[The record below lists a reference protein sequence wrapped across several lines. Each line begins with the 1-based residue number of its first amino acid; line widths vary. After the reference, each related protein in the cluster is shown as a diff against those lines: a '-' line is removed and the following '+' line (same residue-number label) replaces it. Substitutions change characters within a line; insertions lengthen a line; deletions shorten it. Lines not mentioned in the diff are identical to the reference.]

1 MNFALSQRRTDRH
14 PVGLLVVV
22 GLHVLL
28 AAVLLSAK
36 LKSGPAAP
44 HEVVMVPVD
53 PTPQVVQEP
62 VDLPKPPTTQ
72 PHVLLAPLPPIAN
85 DASDAIR
92 VAKADDTLVQPPVV
106 VASIK
111 GDDDTVHD
119 PIRVLARAAR
129 INAGAAQCRPEY
141 PAAAQRAGVTGT
153 SRIRFSVD
161 ASGRITGSQILQSS
175 GPTRENR
182 LLDKAAAQ
190 ALAQCPV
197 QVGTDEMGRP
207 VGATTDVDYVWTLN
221 Q

>member
-53 PTPQVVQEP
+53 PAPPVVQEP

-72 PHVLLAPLPPIAN
+72 PHLLLAPLPPIPD
-85 DASDAIR
+85 DASDAIK
-92 VAKADDTLVQPPVV
+92 VARMDDTVVQPPVV
-106 VASIK
+106 VAAIK
-111 GDDDTVHD
+111 GDDNTVHD
-119 PIRVLARAAR
+119 PVRVLARAAR

-141 PAAAQRAGVTGT
+141 PAAAQRAGITGT

-161 ASGRITGSQILQSS
+161 ASGRVTGSQILQSS
-175 GPTRENR
+175 GSTRENR